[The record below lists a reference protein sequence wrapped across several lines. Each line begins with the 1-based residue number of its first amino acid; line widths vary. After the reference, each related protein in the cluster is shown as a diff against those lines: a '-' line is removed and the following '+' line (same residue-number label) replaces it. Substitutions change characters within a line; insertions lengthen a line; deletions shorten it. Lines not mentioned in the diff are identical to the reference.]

1 MIRKL
6 CLLGCVSCLIFV
18 VGIGA
23 DIKQALAE
31 SSVIVGGSLVTQAPL
46 HPSVASDSNLVPASL
61 VQLSTQFTT
70 VLWVELEP
78 GLLHVLRRQK
88 STGHWRT
95 ILTRPVS
102 IGKAGSGKQLE
113 GDNKTPIGI
122 YSVHDFIHDEKLM
135 DLYGVGAFPL
145 NYPNK
150 WDRLLGRTGSGIWLH
165 GLPKSVRTRPR
176 LDSEGCVVID
186 NKTLEWMSAYIE
198 PERTRIVLGSKMH
211 WLKAENHQSHRQ
223 RLNSRLHD
231 WLAAW
236 SSLDMDGYLEFYHPE
251 FNDGQK
257 DLAEWASYKRQLN
270 GVKSWAK
277 VTAQDVNMF
286 AYPGEG
292 DLVAME
298 YLQRYNSSN
307 YKHFGRKVLF
317 WRRSINGQW
326 QIVSE
331 YSGQL

>member
-1 MIRKL
+1 M
-6 CLLGCVSCLIFV
+6 SCLICV

-23 DIKQALAE
+23 DIKTVLGE
-31 SSVIVGGSLVTQAPL
+31 SSVIVSGSLATQAPL
-46 HPSVASDSNLVPASL
+46 RGSVALDSNLVPASL
-61 VQLSTQFTT
+61 LQLSTQFTT
-70 VLWVELEP
+70 VLWVELEH

-122 YSVHDFIHDEKLM
+122 YSVHDFIGDEKLM
-135 DLYGVGAFPL
+135 DFYGLGAFPL

-198 PERTRIVLGSKMH
+198 PERTRIVLGPKMR
-211 WLKAENHQSHRQ
+211 WLKVENNQRRRQ
-223 RLNSRLHD
+223 QLNSRLHD

-236 SSLDMDGYLEFYHPE
+236 SNLDMDGYLEFYHPE

-257 DLAEWASYKRQLN
+257 DLAEWASYKRRLN
-270 GVKSWAK
+270 RVKSWAK
-277 VTAQDVNMF
+277 VTAQEVNMF

-307 YKHFGRKVLF
+307 YEHFGRKVLF
-317 WRRSINGQW
+317 WRRGINGQW

-331 YSGQL
+331 HSGQL